1 MNVAGID
8 IALGVLI
15 VLAIALLLLWRRGG
29 AEKRS
34 WFAPLARQAGHDP
47 QRLRPRYWTAKVIL
61 AVLVPLVIVE
71 VLPLG
76 WWSIAVVALTA
87 FLLPDLWLINR
98 RNHRRHRILQ
108 ALSFFLDL
116 LVSLLRSGLDIEE
129 AFRRAGARGLPA
141 GHPLADE
148 VRLVTDEMAAGKD
161 RSAAFAGLATRTKIP
176 DLHAMAAALELGS
189 RLGFPLSEILSTQAE
204 IQREKRV
211 ERGRRRI
218 DRAMIVALFPVLL
231 CGFPIFFMVVVL
243 PVILELLK
251 TVDLVKFLF
260 H

>member
-1 MNVAGID
+1 MNISID
-8 IALGVLI
+8 LLLGVLI
-15 VLAIALLLLWRRGG
+15 VIAIVLVVVLRRSGK
-29 AEKRS
+29 ER
-34 WFAPLARQAGHDP
+34 WFAPLARQAGYDP
-47 QRLRPRYWTAKVIL
+47 QRLRPWYWTVKIIL
-61 AVLVPLVIVE
+61 AVL
-71 VLPLG
+71 LPLL
-76 WWSIAVVALTA
+76 IAEFIPYSLLLLGIAALVA
-87 FLLPDLWLINR
+87 FFLPDLWLINR

-129 AFRRAGARGLPA
+129 AFRRAGSRGLPA

-148 VRLVTDEMAAGKD
+148 VRLVTDEMGAGKE
-161 RSAAFAGLATRTKIP
+161 RSAAFAGLASRTKIP
-176 DLHAMAAALELGS
+176 DLHALAAALELGS
-189 RLGFPLSEILSTQAE
+189 RLGFPVADILSTQAE

-251 TVDLVKFLF
+251 TVDLVKYLF

>member
-1 MNVAGID
+1 MSVNID
-8 IALGVLI
+8 VILAALI
-15 VLAIALLLLWRRGG
+15 VITIAVLVLWRRGG
-29 AEKRS
+29 AERG
-34 WFAPLARQAGHDP
+34 WFQPLARQAGYEP
-47 QRLRPRYWTAKVIL
+47 LRLRPWYWTAKIIL
-61 AVLVPLVIVE
+61 AILVPLLLAE
-71 VLPLG
+71 FFPLG
-76 WWSIAVVALTA
+76 IMPLVIAALVA
-87 FLLPDLWLINR
+87 FLLPDLWLMNR

-116 LVSLLRSGLDIEE
+116 LVSLLRSGLDVEE

-141 GHPLADE
+141 GHPLAQE
-148 VRLVTDEMAAGKD
+148 VKIVTDEIAAGKERAD
-161 RSAAFAGLATRTKIP
+161 AFAGLASRTRIP
-176 DLHAMAAALELGS
+176 DLHALAAALELGS
-189 RLGFPLSEILSTQAE
+189 RLGFPVAEILSTQAE

-231 CGFPIFFMVVVL
+231 CGIPIFFMVVIL

-260 H
+260 R